1 MKTSRRLYR
10 FLWVLERKCRVD
22 GQDFGFV
29 LPDEVDKPCVF
40 LREALIRDE
49 TGKKYKKYV
58 AFLILR
64 AII

>member
-1 MKTSRRLYR
+1 M
-10 FLWVLERKCRVD
+10 D